1 VFRPRVDGRA
11 SAWPEARG
19 FTRGVV
25 FSASVEGTHHAHDDV
40 GVRFGGSEHHRIG
53 CFVVFIG
60 HTEAS
65 AAVPPWSDGNGK
77 KATAAVMRRGC

>member
-1 VFRPRVDGRA
+1 VL
-11 SAWPEARG
+11 
-19 FTRGVV
+19 
-25 FSASVEGTHHAHDDV
+25 DDV